1 MPKLTTT
8 VIHCVHLTSTS
19 FPCIAC
25 AKRSIHTIIKIN
37 KNITEYPIKVYA
49 QPLGDIK
56 YTKKSATGKI
66 TNPKIVNSFFP
77 TLPFFHISITNT
89 LTPKI
94 IYMII
99 NALRNRS
106 VGAKYI
112 TCPTQRFFI
121 SV

>member
-66 TNPKIVNSFFP
+66 TNPKIVNGIKLRKSRITHSVVWDFF
-77 TLPFFHISITNT
+77 
-89 LTPKI
+89 
-94 IYMII
+94 ME
-99 NALRNRS
+99 
-106 VGAKYI
+106 KY
-112 TCPTQRFFI
+112 
-121 SV
+121 